1 MNNKNDINNFE
12 EINLNQNMTN
22 EKDKHKFIQD
32 FINLLSMKM
41 IKNPDKNIF
50 DENTILVI
58 DRFEEYIA
66 VCENRETR

>member
-1 MNNKNDINNFE
+1 MNNKNDRNNFE

-41 IKNPDKNIF
+41 IKNSDKNIF

-58 DRFEEYIA
+58 DRFEENIA